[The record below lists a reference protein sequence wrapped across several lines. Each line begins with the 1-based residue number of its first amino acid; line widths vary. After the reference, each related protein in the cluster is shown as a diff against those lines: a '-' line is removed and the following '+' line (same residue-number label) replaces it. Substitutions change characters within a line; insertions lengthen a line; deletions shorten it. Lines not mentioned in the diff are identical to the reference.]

1 MYYGREQGTRS
12 LVPRSLFPGELVDGA
27 EYFQVDTSHWLGICC
42 WPLTQQSRLWVGK
55 SGRAVVDG
63 ENGTL
68 TLERDT

>member
-1 MYYGREQGTRS
+1 MFKQVVLS
-12 LVPRSLFPGELVDGA
+12 A
-27 EYFQVDTSHWLGICC
+27 EYFQVGTLQWLGICC
-42 WPLTQQSRLWVGK
+42 WPPTQKSRLWVDK